1 MTSTDRYLKPFRI
14 VIVAAL
20 GIAAIALILMTYQW
34 PLAGDT
40 QVFRFSHFLVQN
52 GFAPYRDIP
61 DINMPGTYMVEG
73 WATHVFGRSDLGWR
87 VYDFT
92 LLAVLT
98 SAMIVIAR
106 TYDWI
111 AGLFAGVI
119 FALAHVCIG
128 PKNTAQRDEVMTVL
142 ILVACAFLFEAL
154 RKHKPWMLFAVGLSL
169 GMASAIKP
177 TVAPFGIVLLAMTA
191 WRLRKEGKSVA
202 AYVWLGIAGA
212 TLAGV
217 LVLTYLVR
225 YHAVGDFY
233 YCARQLT
240 SFYAGHDHASLR
252 TMLRHVVPFGA
263 AVTLPFGIIA
273 AFVEKRWR
281 NWERTVLLVGILFG
295 AFSYFIQGK
304 GYSHHVYPLAAMVLL
319 WASLELMLAMRSRKW
334 TRWVGIAGIAVGILI
349 AIPTYFQRL
358 SGFNPIRDD
367 YTVTL
372 QSDLTRLGGA
382 RLNHQVQCL
391 DLVDGCFA
399 ALYHLRLIQST
410 GDIGDLILFS
420 PGTSPAIG
428 ESRERFWKTMSKNP
442 PSVIVLSNEWF
453 YGPRTFNKINVW
465 PWFAA
470 YLKDNYHPVVDRTFT
485 RQGEMAYRIYVRNG
499 ASISLNQKAAL

>member
-1 MTSTDRYLKPFRI
+1 MTSTDRYLKPLRI

-20 GIAAIALILMTYQW
+20 GIAATVLVLMSYQW
-34 PLAGDT
+34 PLQGDA
-40 QVFRFSHFLVQN
+40 QVFHYSHFLIQN

-61 DINMPGTYMVEG
+61 DINMPGVYLIED
-73 WATHVFGRSDLGWR
+73 WATHVFGGSDLGWR

-119 FALAHVCIG
+119 FALAHGCMG
-128 PKNTAQRDEVMTVL
+128 PWNTAQRDEVMTVL
-142 ILVACAFLFEAL
+142 ILVAYAFLFEAL
-154 RKHKPWMLFAVGLSL
+154 RKHKPWMLFASGLSL

-191 WRLRKEGKSVA
+191 WRLRKEGKSAA
-202 AYVWLGIAGA
+202 AYMWLGVAGA

-240 SFYAGHDHASLR
+240 SFYTGQDRASLR

-263 AVTLPFGIIA
+263 AVILPFGIIVA
-273 AFVEKRWR
+273 LVEKRWR
-281 NWERTVLLVGILFG
+281 NWERTALMVGVVFG
-295 AFSYFIQGK
+295 AFSYFAQGK
-304 GYSHHVYPLAAMVLL
+304 GYSYHVYPLAAMILL
-319 WASLELMLAMRSRKW
+319 WSSLELMLAMRSRKW
-334 TRWVGIAGIAVGILI
+334 TRRVGIAGIAVGILI
-349 AIPTYFQRL
+349 AIPTYFHRL
-358 SGFNPIRDD
+358 PGFSPIRDD

-391 DLVDGCFA
+391 DLIDGCFA
-399 ALYHLRLIQST
+399 ALYHLRLVQST
-410 GDIGDLILFS
+410 GFMGDLLLFS
-420 PGTSPAIG
+420 PGTSPVIG
-428 ESRERFWKTMSKNP
+428 ELRETFWNTMSQNP
-442 PSVIVLSNEWF
+442 PSVIVLSNETF

-465 PWFAA
+465 PSFAA
-470 YLKDNYHPVVDRTFT
+470 YLKDNYHPVVDRTFPK
-485 RQGEMAYRIYVRNG
+485 QGEMAYRIYVRDG
-499 ASISLNQKAAL
+499 VSIFLNQQAAL